1 MAVEAI
7 IGSAFTFQVL
17 FADDDNQPVAVA
29 DPTIVIYSFS
39 QTGVRQDLVASVAM
53 DPVTPAETG
62 RYTHVYTIPST
73 LDDGMTIYG
82 EMTATDPGDPTKT
95 LRTVQDVS
103 IIASTRAW
111 GGIPQGMRT
120 EFVEGG

>member
-1 MAVEAI
+1 MAVEAV

-17 FADDDNQPVAVA
+17 FTDANGAPVVVA
-29 DPTIVIYSFS
+29 DPSILIYHFS
-39 QTGVRQDLVASVAM
+39 LTGVKQELQAATVM
-53 DPVTPAETG
+53 DAVTPAETG
-62 RYTHVYTIPST
+62 RYTNVYTIPSA

-82 EMTATDPGDPTKT
+82 EMTATDPGDPTNT
-95 LRTVQDVS
+95 FRVVQDVS

-111 GGIPQGMRT
+111 GGIPQGMRS